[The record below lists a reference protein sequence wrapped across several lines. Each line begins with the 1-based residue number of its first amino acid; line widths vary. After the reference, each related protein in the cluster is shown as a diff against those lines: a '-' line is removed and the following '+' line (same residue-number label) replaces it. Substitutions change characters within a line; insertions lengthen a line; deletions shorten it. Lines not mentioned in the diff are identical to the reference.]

1 MAQLLTHAAE
11 LQPMGGDDIGSSDRG
26 SGVERRSAGNAMS
39 NITSHHSFRSF
50 TNTTQTH
57 NSNPE
62 DLAPLAILLLTNSE
76 VSPLPSPLST
86 VAEQLVW
93 VGRSKR
99 LWCSFSLLQI
109 PKPSSARACFRT
121 PHLYSIDSPIRS
133 NPSLERGEH
142 TVAGSRRTRSAP

>member
-1 MAQLLTHAAE
+1 
-11 LQPMGGDDIGSSDRG
+11 
-26 SGVERRSAGNAMS
+26 VERRSAGNAMS

-99 LWCSFSLLQI
+99 LWCSFTLQLQI
-109 PKPSSARACFRT
+109 PKPSSPALVFGHPICIQSTRPSEATLRSNAESTQSQGVVARAVRPKSSSAWCFRFR
-121 PHLYSIDSPIRS
+121 H
-133 NPSLERGEH
+133 
-142 TVAGSRRTRSAP
+142 